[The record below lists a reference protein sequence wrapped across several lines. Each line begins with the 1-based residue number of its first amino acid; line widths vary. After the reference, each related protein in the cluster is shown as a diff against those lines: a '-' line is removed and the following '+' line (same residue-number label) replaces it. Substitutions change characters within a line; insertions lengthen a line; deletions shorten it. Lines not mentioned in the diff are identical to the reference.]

1 MEAPLSGRQL
11 RELEYHKAHADAYR
25 DAATNIKFDIIE
37 TSKRRWWNAY
47 WEMYRY
53 LRSLELRG
61 KKVLVVGCGF
71 GHDAI
76 RIARMGADVYAF
88 DISPDLLD
96 IGRKVGRASNVSVD
110 FQQMPAEELCYPDR
124 FFDLVLMVDILHHC
138 EFEPTLIEIRRVSK
152 PGAIWIVDEIYT
164 HSVLQRIRESRLV
177 SKHLYPIITPI
188 IYPGKPYI
196 TEDERKLNEAHLQV
210 LQRFVRAPKTNYYYV
225 FVKRLLPETPN
236 ILSKIDRT
244 LLKSIGT
251 LGRFL
256 AGRFVLIG
264 SVSQIEDPNG
274 PASPLRSGSSVD
286 PIETL
291 PSAETTLQGVREGTF
306 H

>member
-1 MEAPLSGRQL
+1 MEALLSGRQR

-25 DAATNIKFDIIE
+25 DAATNITFDIIE
-37 TSKRRWWNAY
+37 TNKRRWWNAY
-47 WEMYRY
+47 WEMYRF
-53 LRSLELRG
+53 LRSLELQG

-88 DISPDLLD
+88 DISPDLLEV
-96 IGRKVGRASNVSVD
+96 GRKVGRASKVSVN

-138 EFEPTLIEIRRVSK
+138 EFDRTLIEIRRVSR
-152 PGAIWIVDEIYT
+152 PDAIWIVDEIYT

-177 SKHLYPIITPI
+177 SKYLYPVITPI

-210 LQRFVRAPKTNYYYV
+210 LQRFLRAPKTNYYYAL
-225 FVKRLLPETPN
+225 VKRLLPETN
-236 ILSKIDRT
+236 ILSKIDRA
-244 LLKSIGT
+244 LLKSVGA
-251 LGRFL
+251 LGRFF
-256 AGRFVLIG
+256 AGRFVTIG
-264 SVSQIEDPNG
+264 SVVVSETGDLLLPRARQFLQPEPNRTSRR
-274 PASPLRSGSSVD
+274 ACEHSSD
-286 PIETL
+286 CP
-291 PSAETTLQGVREGTF
+291 PQ
-306 H
+306 